1 MERKGTRGGC
11 WAPPDAGL
19 FWYFKLME
27 SVDNGFANELV
38 ELCENRD

>member
-1 MERKGTRGGC
+1 MLGTTRCGI
-11 WAPPDAGL
+11 
-19 FWYFKLME
+19 FKLME